1 MFNTQIYVD
10 LSILGYRTIELYIN
24 GVEGNISHGCHMAA
38 GGRQKGFIGVKAGSM
53 RSQRV
58 SWLFKEVPMVSN

>member
-38 GGRQKGFIGVKAGSM
+38 GGRQKGFMGVKAGSM
-53 RSQRV
+53 RSHRV
-58 SWLFKEVPMVSN
+58 SSYRSHRSLS